1 MRSSSIKSVS
11 YTHLPCI
18 LCQISISH
26 RYRDS
31 RFVLFFQ
38 CIIKSPAH
46 DAHKGGIFKLHA
58 TLDILWQYNGAV
70 MIPFM
75 AGDVYKR
82 QLLISRGLSFI
93 SNDIVSRPQERLHL
107 MGVKTSY
114 CNSFRFFCIFFLLLI
129 CLLYT
134 SYKIF
139 IIINM
144 CKK

>member
-1 MRSSSIKSVS
+1 MYLLVMATNFLLIIVRPIRYGIWIPADTSRIYVMFFRKVM
-11 YTHLPCI
+11 TNPCI

-70 MIPFM
+70 RHFFMTFAIPDFNIRQTFPCRSVGINGCPSFATTYTMI
-75 AGDVYKR
+75 
-82 QLLISRGLSFI
+82 
-93 SNDIVSRPQERLHL
+93 
-107 MGVKTSY
+107 
-114 CNSFRFFCIFFLLLI
+114 
-129 CLLYT
+129 
-134 SYKIF
+134 
-139 IIINM
+139 
-144 CKK
+144 